1 MANPVGRIGL
11 IDGASLLDF
20 STLIEVSNLQPEIAD
35 RYARMAEA
43 LAARYA
49 TYDSS
54 KVGYAEDMADALH
67 LMGEHLV
74 VRLSGVPRR
83 IDALGLSSES
93 QGPHS
98 YTRVEGKI
106 DELVP
111 RLAMEILNHFA
122 TSTPKHSATFTKVF
136 AAPQMTDDD
145 ENADRLSRVEEE
157 TDFPFIE
164 FDENL

>member
-1 MANPVGRIGL
+1 MPNPVGRLGL
-11 IDGASLLDF
+11 IDGASLLAF
-20 STLIEVSNLQPEIAD
+20 STLHEVSSLQPEIAN

-49 TYDSS
+49 TYNSS
-54 KVGYAEDMADALH
+54 KEGYAEDMADALH
-67 LMGEHLV
+67 LMGEHLII
-74 VRLSGVPRR
+74 RLSSVPRR
-83 IDALGLSSES
+83 IDALGLQSES
-93 QGPHS
+93 QGPHN
-98 YTRVEGKI
+98 YTRVIGKI

-111 RLAMEILNHFA
+111 PLAMEILNHFA
-122 TSTPKHSATFTKVF
+122 TTSPKHSSTFTKVF

-145 ENADRLSRVEEE
+145 ENVDRLSRVEEE